1 MDVYR
6 NRNIGRRGVTTMI
19 SIVSWLAT
27 IVVASFFLAS
37 TQAEAGK
44 LECMFSCEIG
54 LFGTGIEWES
64 TDCHKPYQPS
74 FFVIDTNSFNRAV
87 DEFNDYVGN
96 VQRYIDCLV
105 SEANQDLRQLPNI
118 ISEGV
123 ESAESEVLSEVEAVR
138 SDLETSRMF
147 LQ

>member
-1 MDVYR
+1 
-6 NRNIGRRGVTTMI
+6 
-19 SIVSWLAT
+19 
-27 IVVASFFLAS
+27 
-37 TQAEAGK
+37 
-44 LECMFSCEIG
+44 MFSCEIG
-54 LFGTGIEWES
+54 SFGSGIEWES
-64 TDCHKPYQPS
+64 TDCYKPYRPS
-74 FFVIDTNSFNRAV
+74 FFIIDIDSFNRAV
-87 DEFNDYVGN
+87 DEFNDYVIN

-138 SDLETSRMF
+138 SDLEISRMF